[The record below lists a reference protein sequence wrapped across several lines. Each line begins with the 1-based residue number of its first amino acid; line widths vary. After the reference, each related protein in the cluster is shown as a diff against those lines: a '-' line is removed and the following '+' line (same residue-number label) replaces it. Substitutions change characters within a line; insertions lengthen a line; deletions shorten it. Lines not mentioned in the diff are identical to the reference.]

1 MVDITHILVHQTRFT
16 DTTVAED
23 DHLENVVFMLAIP
36 IYSYCYAA
44 HINRTFN
51 KTFFRDDMAVG
62 EWGRLVY
69 IRREVGEGN
78 R

>member
-16 DTTVAED
+16 DTTVTED
-23 DHLENVVFMLAIP
+23 DHLANTAFMSAILLRP
-36 IYSYCYAA
+36 YCCAA
-44 HINRTFN
+44 RISCTFN

-62 EWGRLVY
+62 GWGRLVRK
-69 IRREVGEGN
+69 RREVGERN